1 MKKSNR
7 AIGAVLTTFLLSLTV
22 LSSTQANASESVD
35 NYHACQSQARVG
47 AVIADANRRHM
58 SRDEARAAALL
69 AIRESDLDSDT
80 AAGMRGIVGRVVS
93 TVYAQGVRDPST
105 GKRIAR
111 EACLNMAGGH

>member
-1 MKKSNR
+1 MKKNIR
-7 AIGAVLTTFLLSLTV
+7 AVRVVLAVSLLTLAVLSH
-22 LSSTQANASESVD
+22 TQADASESVD

-69 AIRESDLDSDT
+69 AIRESDLDSNT
-80 AAGMRGIVGRVVS
+80 ARGMRAIVGRVVS
-93 TVYAQGVRDPST
+93 TVYAQGIRDVST

-111 EACLNMAGGH
+111 EACLNMAEGL